1 MPKLIFLFAT
11 FKYLSHI
18 VNIVNH
24 SLTSATDLI
33 EVLDLSD
40 VTRHLLVCG
49 VDPPDHAVRGSVEV
63 LSGPVNGEQ
72 EELSHRDGDDD
83 VQLSIVKHHLGPEI
97 EA

>member
-11 FKYLSHI
+11 FKHLSHI
-18 VNIVNH
+18 VNVVNH

-40 VTRHLLVCG
+40 VTRNLLVCG
-49 VDPPDHAVRGSVEV
+49 VDPPDHAVRGPVEV
-63 LSGPVNGEQ
+63 LPRPVNGEQ
-72 EELSHRDGDDD
+72 EELGHRDRDDD
-83 VQLSIVKHHLGPEI
+83 VQLSIVKHHLGPKK